1 MMKNL
6 IVSSVFCVI
15 AMGLCAQDD
24 IEWESLKK
32 KFPDDVA
39 IYLNRTYTINLYFEK
54 DSLRMYTETSSDLL
68 SLKEQTDLFSD
79 RRVYGSHFSEVTDLK
94 AKTWVWEKNKY
105 KPIPVTSFKKNSDQD
120 RGIFYDD
127 SYYYTFDYPAAA
139 IHNRTTLQYREIMK
153 DIRFMPGFTFTSYLP
168 QLRTTFIIKAPKDV
182 DIFFQVL
189 HDSSGQIKYSKTEKG
204 KNVQYEWTAE
214 NLVALKSEDNS
225 LPVSYYTP
233 HIVCYI
239 KSYTYNSTKREVL
252 NDINSLSK
260 WYFSHVSKV
269 NATHSEQLQ
278 AQVEQLKAKSKTEQE
293 LVKNIFY
300 WVQDN
305 IKYIAFE
312 QGMRG
317 FIPNSGSYT
326 CDKRYGDCKD
336 MANLIVDM
344 SKMAGLPV
352 YHTWIGTRDIP
363 YKYSQFPTPL
373 VDNHMIAT
381 YISPDGKY
389 TFLDAT
395 SNYTPMG
402 YPSSM
407 IQGKEAFIV
416 KSENDYLIGNV
427 PALEA
432 SRSRMIDSIAIRLEN
447 KEVVGTGTV
456 ILNGYAK
463 VYGGYELDRA
473 NEKDVKESVTRITS
487 KGNNKYIVGKYQLT
501 NELQRD
507 LSTVIQYDFKIS
519 NYFQQVGNEI
529 YFNLHLNKEYFNSF
543 INKTTRKTPREN
555 SYKYLKRDV
564 VELEIPSGYEVEYI
578 PENSNVNGKYLSLST
593 TYKVRDNK
601 IYFSKEIGVNYLLL
615 EPYQFDTWNDEIK
628 RISEVYKQSII
639 FKKK

>member
-1 MMKNL
+1 MKQL
-6 IVSSVFCVI
+6 ILSLIFCGV
-15 AMGLCAQDD
+15 AHTLFAQDD
-24 IEWESLKK
+24 AQWQALKEK
-32 KFPDDVA
+32 YPHDAA
-39 IYLNRTYTINLYFEK
+39 IYLNRTYTVNLNFEK
-54 DSLRMYTETSSDLL
+54 DSLRMYTETSADML

-105 KPIPVTSFKKNSDQD
+105 KPIPVTTFKKNSDQD
-120 RGIFYDD
+120 RGVFYDD

-139 IHNRTTLQYREIMK
+139 MHNRVTLQYREIMK

-168 QLRTTFIIKAPKDV
+168 QLRTTFIIKAPKEV
-182 DIFFQVL
+182 DIFFQVMN
-189 HDSSGQIKYSKTEKG
+189 DSSKQIKFSKTEKG

-214 NLVALKSEDNS
+214 NLTALKGEDNS
-225 LPVSYYTP
+225 PPVSYYTP

-239 KSYTYNSTKREVL
+239 KSYTHNGVKHEVL
-252 NDINSLSK
+252 KDISSLSK
-260 WYFSHVSKV
+260 WYYSHVSKV
-269 NATHSEQLQ
+269 NANHSEQLQ

-305 IKYIAFE
+305 VKYIAFE

-363 YKYSQFPTPL
+363 YKYSQFPTPI

-381 YISPDGKY
+381 YISPDGNY

-416 KSENDYLIGNV
+416 KEENDYMIRGV
-427 PALEA
+427 PELDMN
-432 SRSRMIDSIAIRLEN
+432 RSLMTDSVSIRLEN
-447 KEVVGTGTV
+447 AEVFGTGTV
-456 ILNGYAK
+456 LLNGYAK

-473 NEKDVKESVTRITS
+473 KEKDIKESVTRITN
-487 KGNNKYIVGKYQLT
+487 KGNNKYLVGKYQLT
-501 NELQRD
+501 NQLVRD
-507 LSTVIQYDFKIS
+507 LPTVIQYDFKIS
-519 NYFQQVGNEI
+519 NYYQQVGNEI
-529 YFNLHLNKEYFNSF
+529 YFNLNLNKEYFNTY
-543 INKTTRKTPREN
+543 INKNTRKTPREN
-555 SYKYLKRDV
+555 SYKYVKRDV
-564 VELEIPSGYEVEYI
+564 VELEIPAGYEIEFI
-578 PENSNVNGKYLSLST
+578 PENARVNGKHILLST
-593 TYKVRDNK
+593 SYKVQGNK
-601 IYFSKEIGVNYLLL
+601 IQFVKEIGVNYLLL
-615 EPYQFDTWNDEIK
+615 QPAEFNTWNDEVK
-628 RISEVYKQSII
+628 KISEIYKQSII

>member
-1 MMKNL
+1 MKQL
-6 IVSSVFCVI
+6 ILSTILWVI
-15 AMGLCAQDD
+15 AYGLFAQEDAQ
-24 IEWESLKK
+24 WEALKK
-32 KFPDDVA
+32 QFPDDPA

-54 DSLRMYTETSSDLL
+54 DSLRMYTETSSDML

-105 KPIPVTSFKKNSDQD
+105 KAIPVTTFKKNSDQD

-127 SYYYTFDYPAAA
+127 SYYYAFDYPAAA

-153 DIRFMPGFTFTSYLP
+153 DIRFMPGFNFTTYLP
-168 QLRTTFIIKAPKDV
+168 QVRTTFIIKAPKDV
-182 DIFFQVL
+182 DIFFEVL
-189 HDSSGQIKYSKTEKG
+189 HDSSGQIKFSKTEKG

-214 NLVALKSEDNS
+214 NLAALKGEDNS
-225 LPVSYYTP
+225 PPVSYYTP

-239 KSYTYNSTKREVL
+239 KSYSYNSIKREVL

-260 WYFSHVSKV
+260 WYYGHVSKV
-269 NATHSEQLQ
+269 NVNHSEQLQ
-278 AQVEQLKAKSKTEQE
+278 AQVEQLKAESKTEQE

-363 YKYSQFPTPL
+363 YKYSQFPTPI

-416 KSENDYLIGNV
+416 KSEKDYLIQNV
-427 PALEA
+427 PELEPN
-432 SRSRMIDSIAIRLEN
+432 RSLMVDSISIRLEN
-447 KEVVGTGTV
+447 KEVVGFGTV
-456 ILNGYAK
+456 VLNGYTK
-463 VYGGYELDRA
+463 IYGGYELDRA
-473 NEKDVKESVTRITS
+473 HEKDVKESVTRITN
-487 KGNNKYIVGKYQLT
+487 KGNNKYIVGKYRLANQL
-501 NELQRD
+501 LRD
-507 LSTVIQYDFKIS
+507 QPTLIQYDFKIS
-519 NYFQQVGNEI
+519 NYYQQVGDEI
-529 YFNLHLNKEYFNSF
+529 YFNLNLNKEYFNNY
-543 INKTTRKTPREN
+543 INKSTRKTPREN
-555 SYKYLKRDV
+555 TYKYRKRDV
-564 VELEIPSGYEVEYI
+564 VELEIPTGYTVEFI
-578 PENSNVNGKYLSLST
+578 PENATVNGNYISLST
-593 TYKVRDNK
+593 SYQVKDNK
-601 IYFSKEIGVNYLLL
+601 IYFTKEIKVNYLLL
-615 EPYQFDTWNDEIK
+615 LRNQFDAWNNEVK
-628 RISEVYKQSII
+628 KISEVYKQSII

>member
-1 MMKNL
+1 MKQIIGSSF
-6 IVSSVFCVI
+6 IVLLVST
-15 AMGLCAQDD
+15 MTLAQDD
-24 IEWESLKK
+24 AQWQTLKQQ
-32 KFPDDVA
+32 FPDAPAV
-39 IYLNRTYTINLYFEK
+39 YLNRTYVVTLNFEK
-54 DSLRMYTETSSDLL
+54 DSLKMFTETSHDVL

-79 RRVYGSHFSEVTDLK
+79 RRVYGSHFSEVTDIK

-105 KPIPVTSFKKNSDQD
+105 KPVSVSNFKKNSDQD
-120 RGIFYDD
+120 RRIFYDD
-127 SYYYTFDYPAAA
+127 SYYYAFDYPAAA
-139 IHNRTTLQYREIMK
+139 IHNRTTLQYRENMK
-153 DIRFMPGFTFTSYLP
+153 DIRFMPGFTFASYLP
-168 QLRTTFIIKAPKDV
+168 QVRATFIIKAPKEV
-182 DIFFQVL
+182 ELYFKVMN
-189 HDSSGQIKYSKTEKG
+189 DSSGRIKFSKTEKG
-204 KNVQYEWTAE
+204 KTVQYEWSAE
-214 NLVALKSEDNS
+214 NLTALKMEENS
-225 LPVSYYTP
+225 PPISYYAP
-233 HIVCYI
+233 HIICYI

-252 NDINSLSK
+252 KDISSLSK

-269 NATHSEQLQ
+269 NANHSEQLQ

-293 LVKNIFY
+293 LVRNIFY

-363 YKYSQFPTPL
+363 YKYSQFPTPI

-416 KSENDYLIGNV
+416 KSENDYLIRNV
-427 PALEA
+427 PEIET
-432 SRSRMIDSIAIRLEN
+432 SRSRMIDSVSIRLDN

-456 ILNGYAK
+456 VLNGYAK
-463 VYGGYELDRA
+463 IYGSYELDRA
-473 NEKDVKESVTRITS
+473 HEKDVKESVTRITS
-487 KGNNKYIVGKYQLT
+487 KGNNKYIVGKYQLA
-501 NELQRD
+501 NQLLRD
-507 LSTVIQYDFKIS
+507 QPTVIQYDFKIS
-519 NYFQQVGNEI
+519 NYYQQVGNEI
-529 YFNLHLNKEYFNSF
+529 YFNLHLNKEFFNSY
-543 INKTTRKTPREN
+543 IIKDTRKTPREN
-555 SYKYLKRDV
+555 SYKYVKRDV
-564 VELEIPSGYEVEYI
+564 VELEIPVGYEVEYI
-578 PENSNVNGKYLSLST
+578 PVNTNVNGKYLSIST
-593 TYKVRDNK
+593 SYKVKDNK
-601 IYFSKEIGVNYLLL
+601 IYFVKEIGVNYLLL
-615 EPYQFDTWNDEIK
+615 EPNQFDTWNEEVK
-628 RISEVYKQSII
+628 KMSEVYKQSII